1 MGYPKVL
8 ILGGGF
14 GGLKTARLLKDA
26 CIDIQLIDKTNHHL
40 FQPLLYQVAS
50 ASLAPRDI
58 AVPIRE
64 ILKRQKNITVLMNEA
79 ISIEKERNRVLL
91 ATKDYFYY
99 DYLVVAVGA
108 SHSYFG
114 NPEWEA
120 VAPGLKTLPDALAIR
135 NKILLA
141 YERAEI
147 CDSYAEAEEY
157 LNFVI
162 VGGGPTGV
170 ELAGAIAEIAHKT
183 LSKNF
188 RKIDPSK
195 TQVYLVEA
203 ASHVLPSYPEDLSD
217 KARKQLESMGVKVL
231 LNTKVTDISADHVE
245 LSSHGII
252 KTHNVIWAAGNQAS
266 PLLQTLQ
273 VPLDRQGRA
282 FVQPDLSIPDYPN
295 IFVIGDAAHF
305 KDSSDQPLPGIA
317 PVALQQAA
325 FVAKVIEKKIP
336 QDARKA
342 FSYHDKGSM
351 ATIGKFK
358 AIAMLGKWHFSG
370 FLAWLIWCFI
380 HVVYLIGFRN
390 RILVMLE
397 WAFWYVT
404 EQRSSRL
411 VYDSFQVD
419 EELRK

>member
-26 CIDIQLIDKTNHHL
+26 CMDIHLIDKTNHHL

-91 ATKDYFYY
+91 ATQNYYYY

-114 NPEWEA
+114 KPEWEA
-120 VAPGLKTLPDALAIR
+120 FAPGLKTLPDALAMR
-135 NKILLA
+135 KKILLA

-147 CDSYAEAEEY
+147 CDSYTDAEEY

-195 TQVYLVEA
+195 TQVYLIEA
-203 ASHVLPSYPEDLSD
+203 ASHILPSYPEDLSD

-231 LNTKVTDISADHVE
+231 LNTRVTDISTDHVE
-245 LSSHGII
+245 LSSHGTI
-252 KTHNVIWAAGNQAS
+252 KTHNVLWAAGNQAS

-273 VPLDRQGRA
+273 VPLDRQGRVL
-282 FVQPDLSIPDYPN
+282 VQPDLSVPDYPN
-295 IFVIGDAAHF
+295 VFVIGDAAHF
-305 KDSSDQPLPGIA
+305 NDPSGQPLPGIA

-325 FVAKVIEKKIP
+325 FVAKIIEKKIP
-336 QDARKA
+336 LDARKA

-358 AIAMLGKWHFSG
+358 AIAMVGRWHFAG

-397 WAFWYVT
+397 WAFWYLT

-411 VYDSFQVD
+411 IYDSFEV
-419 EELRK
+419 EEKN